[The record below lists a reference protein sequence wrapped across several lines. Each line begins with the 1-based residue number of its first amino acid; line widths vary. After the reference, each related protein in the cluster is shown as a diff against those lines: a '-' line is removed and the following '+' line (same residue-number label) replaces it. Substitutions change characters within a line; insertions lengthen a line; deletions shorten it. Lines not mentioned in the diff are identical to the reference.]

1 MANIRETC
9 RVTPDQLQYRCD
21 EALLAEEPFE
31 AIQPCGD
38 IIGQN
43 RALQAMD
50 LGLEIDAKGYNIFVT
65 GQPGSGRLTAVK
77 ALLESVAA
85 RVKRPLSDIC
95 YVNNFKMAE
104 NPMALYLPAG
114 EGRKF
119 KKAVAYLI
127 DSLVTIVPKIFAG
140 ETYREDRGR
149 IIKEFETRQHDLFRE
164 FEKKIKEKGFVLVQV
179 QIGQAVRPDLQ
190 PLVKGEAHS
199 LAELEKAVEE
209 GQFPAEEL
217 ERLQAEYEVL
227 FKDLQATSEQSR
239 KIAKNL
245 EDELNRLDT
254 STVLPL
260 INDKVETLKRKY
272 ASPPVQQYLA
282 ELNQV
287 LIDLLDF
294 FRQGEQGS
302 NGDHGRLREMFSLF
316 TVNLI
321 VDNAEQKTPPIIIED
336 FPTYKNLFGSVEK
349 VFDPATGWQSDFTRI
364 RSGSFIRAN
373 GGYLVVQAADLLQ
386 EPYVWPTLKR
396 ALRTGR
402 LTITN
407 VDTMTMP
414 GGGLKPETLPLKVK
428 VVLIGESRIYD
439 LLYHLDEEFKKVFK
453 IKAEFDSVMANDRQA
468 VTHYARFVKKVV
480 DEDKLPPFDRS
491 ALTAIAEQGVK
502 LTGRKDRLS
511 TRFGY
516 IADLVTEAAWLA
528 QKNGRTTVDGDMV
541 RKVVRMQRQRVDLAE
556 TKIQEMYE
564 RELYLI
570 DVSGWK
576 VGQINGL
583 SVYDLGE
590 LAFGRPSRITAS
602 VSPGSDGVI
611 NIEREASLS
620 GRIFDKGV
628 LILTGFMR
636 HRYGVDRPLVFSA
649 SLCFEQSYG
658 GIDGDS
664 ASSTEIYALLSALSG
679 RPISQALAVTG
690 SVNQKG
696 EIQPI
701 GGVNEKIEGYFDVCM
716 IGGLTGDQG
725 VLIPVQNRPDLM
737 LKDEVVAAVA
747 AGKFHIYAVS
757 TIDEGIEILTG
768 AAAGTRGKDG
778 TYPSGSI
785 NRLVEDRLAELA
797 ETWRRYLAPQRGAG
811 ADA

>member
-1 MANIRETC
+1 MTDMKSEC
-9 RVTPDQLQYRCD
+9 RVSPELLQYRCEDGLVVD
-21 EALLAEEPFE
+21 ESFE
-31 AIQPCGD
+31 AIQPCCD
-38 IIGQN
+38 IIGQD

-50 LGLEIDAKGYNIFVT
+50 LGLQIDARGYNIFVT
-65 GQPGSGRLTAVK
+65 GQHGSGRLTAVK
-77 ALLESVAA
+77 TLLESVTAA
-85 RVKRPLSDIC
+85 VKRPLFDIC

-104 NPMALYLPAG
+104 NPTALYLPAG

-127 DSLVTIVPKIFAG
+127 DSLVTIIPKIFSG
-140 ETYREDRGR
+140 ETYRETRGR
-149 IIKEFETRQHDLFRE
+149 IIKQFETRQHDLFKD
-164 FEKKIKEKGFVLVQV
+164 FEKKIKEKGFMLVQV
-179 QIGQAVRPDLQ
+179 QVGPAVRPDLQ
-190 PLVKGEAHS
+190 PVIKGETHS
-199 LAELEKAVEE
+199 LAEMEKAVDE

-217 ERLQAEYEVL
+217 ERLRAEYEVL
-227 FKDLQATSEQSR
+227 FKDLQTTSEQSH
-239 KIAKNL
+239 KIAKDL

-260 INDKVETLKRKY
+260 VNDKIETLKKKY
-272 ASPPVQQYLA
+272 SSPPVQQYLT
-282 ELNQV
+282 ELNAV

-294 FRQGEQGS
+294 FRQGDQNH
-302 NGDHGRLREMFSLF
+302 NGDPSRLREMFSLF
-316 TVNLI
+316 TVNLL
-321 VDNAEQKTPPIIIED
+321 VDNGDRKTPPIVIED
-336 FPTYKNLFGSVEK
+336 FPTYKNLFGSIEK
-349 VFDPATGWQSDFTRI
+349 VHDPATGWQSDFTRI
-364 RSGSFIRAN
+364 RGGSFIRAN
-373 GGYLVVQAADLLQ
+373 GGYLIVQAGDIFQ

-396 ALRTGR
+396 TLRTGR

-407 VDTMTMP
+407 VDSLTMP
-414 GGGLKPETLPLKVK
+414 GGGLKPETLEIKVK
-428 VVLIGESRIYD
+428 VVLIGENRIYD
-439 LLYHLDEEFKKVFK
+439 ILYHMDEEFKKVFK
-453 IKAEFDSVMANDRQA
+453 IKAEFDSVMPNDRQA
-468 VTHYARFVKKVV
+468 VSHYGRFVKKVV
-480 DEDKLPPFDRS
+480 DEDKLLPFDRS
-491 ALTAIAEQGVK
+491 ALSAIAEQGVK
-502 LTGRKDRLS
+502 LSGRKDRLS

-528 QKNGRTTVDGDMV
+528 RKNGKTVVDRDTV
-541 RKVVRMQRQRVDLAE
+541 KQIVQMQRKRVDLVE

-564 RELYLI
+564 RDLYLI
-570 DVSGWK
+570 DVAGWK

-602 VSPGSDGVI
+602 VSPGADGVI

-636 HRYGVDRPLVFSA
+636 HRFGGRRPLVFSA

-679 RPISQALAVTG
+679 RPINQALAVTG

-701 GGVNEKIEGYFDVCM
+701 GGVNEKIEGYYDVCM
-716 IGGLTGDQG
+716 IRGLTGEQG
-725 VLIPVQNRPDLM
+725 VMIPVQNRPDLM

-747 AGKFHIYAVS
+747 AGRFHIYAVS

-768 AAAGTRGKDG
+768 VAAGARGDDG
-778 TYPSGSI
+778 LYPSGSI

-797 ETWRRYLAPQRGAG
+797 ETWRQYMTPSRAQ
-811 ADA
+811 